1 MNNCRLE
8 RGEGVGG
15 GSQAAHSCHRHETGV
30 ALSVTKA
37 VQLQVSDL
45 LDLEKPERL
54 TNEHMLPGG
63 RWGGAGSQAAIRA
76 ATSIQHDV
84 KGGTSRQY
92 DEGQGSAVKGPC
104 ASLLLVKMPSSSQPH
119 QALNRLRN
127 EHTFILSS
135 H

>member
-1 MNNCRLE
+1 MRLACSCALHARTSRSE
-8 RGEGVGG
+8 RHVCPP
-15 GSQAAHSCHRHETGV
+15 AGV

-84 KGGTSRQY
+84 KGSVQDASILGPTYGTS
-92 DEGQGSAVKGPC
+92 
-104 ASLLLVKMPSSSQPH
+104 PSS
-119 QALNRLRN
+119 
-127 EHTFILSS
+127 
-135 H
+135 